1 MNRRQFLTLAVVG
14 AAALGIGE
22 FPDATA
28 PTEPT
33 PEWFERGSILT
44 IYGTHDLRSFSR
56 GLLAGMRTYEMPEAD
71 SPGAAYQEVQR
82 ALKLGTLCRAGR
94 ADAVVTDLQPW
105 INLYRPHQLGLTK
118 IRVGQLERGGS
129 PMQVLLV
136 RGTSLP
142 IEFMY
147 HSTTVLFVT
156 DDAGGY
162 VVAKNRNGPKL
173 QPGQIVLTSAVKN
186 QALVKAENP
195 FRRLPC
201 PYPTDFGDFTTR
213 VRLLG

>member
-1 MNRRQFLTLAVVG
+1 MDRRQFLTLAVVG

-22 FPDATA
+22 FPDVTA
-28 PTEPT
+28 PTAPT
-33 PEWFERGSILT
+33 PEWLERGSIMT

-94 ADAVVTDLQPW
+94 ADAVVTNLQPW
-105 INLYRPHQLGLTK
+105 INLHRPHQLGLTK
-118 IRVGQLERGGS
+118 IRIGQLERQDS

-136 RGTSLP
+136 RGDSLP
-142 IEFMY
+142 IGFMY
-147 HSTTVLFVT
+147 HSTMVLFVT

-173 QPGQIVLTSAVKN
+173 QPGQIVLTSAIKN
-186 QALVKAENP
+186 QTQVKVENP

-201 PYPTDFGDFTTR
+201 PYPINFVGSTTR